1 MTKRAFSG
9 VDQNYNDT
17 ALPTSLWTILF
28 LTRNLPVVVI
38 PVQAGMTEE
47 RIKTGRVGYK
57 CDAANKVTVAKRSS
71 ETFSDDLSI
80 NIKTYLFAFNL
91 LYLAA
96 GN

>member
-1 MTKRAFSG
+1 M
-9 VDQNYNDT
+9 
-17 ALPTSLWTILF
+17 
-28 LTRNLPVVVI
+28 TRNLPVVVI